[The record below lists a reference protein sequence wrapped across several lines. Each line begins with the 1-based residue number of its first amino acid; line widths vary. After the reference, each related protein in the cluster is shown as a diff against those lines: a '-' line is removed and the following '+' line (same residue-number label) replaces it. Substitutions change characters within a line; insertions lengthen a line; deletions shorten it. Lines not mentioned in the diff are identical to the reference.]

1 MQNNGKRGN
10 LAPVAFL
17 CLVVW
22 ALASSCATVV
32 QDVAVK
38 ALESR
43 STEDQVTDAKV
54 YTGILDRLSRKD
66 KSLLLDVN
74 ADVWEQR
81 VLLTGVLDNEAA
93 IKEVQSLVKEDN
105 RVKTIYN
112 EIKFVSAAEKEKRRK
127 DKESGGGDKNETSN
141 DFWLETKIKAQLL
154 TNTKISSVNYR
165 WRSVLN
171 NVYIIG
177 KSADSAERDLVI
189 STIGGV
195 KGVKGTKDF
204 ITVVRGSGGYPY

>member
-1 MQNNGKRGN
+1 MQNNGKRAS
-10 LAPVAFL
+10 LAPVAVL
-17 CLVVW
+17 CLFV
-22 ALASSCATVV
+22 LAVASGCATVV
-32 QDVAVK
+32 QDAAVK

-54 YTGILDRLSRKD
+54 YTSILDRLSQKD
-66 KSLLLDVN
+66 KGLLLDVS

-81 VLLTGVLDNEAA
+81 VMLTGVLDNEAT
-93 IKEVQSLVKEDN
+93 IKEVERLVKGDN

-112 EIKFVSAAEKEKRRK
+112 EIKFVSATEKEKRRK
-127 DKESGGGDKNETSN
+127 DKESGGDKNETSN

-177 KSADSAERDLVI
+177 KVADTSERDLVLK
-189 STIGGV
+189 TIGGV
-195 KGVKGTKDF
+195 KGVKGVKDF
-204 ITVVRGSGGYPY
+204 ITVVRAEAYPY